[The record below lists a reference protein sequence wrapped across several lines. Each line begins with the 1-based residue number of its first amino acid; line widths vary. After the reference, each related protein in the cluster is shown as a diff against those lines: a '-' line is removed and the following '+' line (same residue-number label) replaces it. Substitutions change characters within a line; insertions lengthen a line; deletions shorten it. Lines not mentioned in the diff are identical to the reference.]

1 MDPKFVIPSRHH
13 LSAKLTADAVGA
25 KTVELQKVLAVS
37 PSCFCY
43 FGYLDGSPYAFF
55 YGNSTHLFA
64 CKANAFLLSFE
75 AFKGSHT
82 GVRIAEK
89 YEKTLLVNCLV
100 GKVDCRLTDNASN
113 MRKAFDVTASFH
125 DEETSLAITCI
136 TACIAI

>member
-1 MDPKFVIPSRHH
+1 MHSFMAIVPTF
-13 LSAKLTADAVGA
+13 
-25 KTVELQKVLAVS
+25 LAVKQMLS
-37 PSCFCY
+37 YCR
-43 FGYLDGSPYAFF
+43 LR
-55 YGNSTHLFA
+55 HLRG
-64 CKANAFLLSFE
+64 LIQ
-75 AFKGSHT
+75 

-100 GKVDCRLTDNASN
+100 GKVDSRLTDNASN